1 MQYQVIKTNAGYAV
15 QNTKTYAIV
24 NVYDSQLDAERVKN
38 NLNAKLPQRSAMVYE
53 IAA

>member
-1 MQYQVIKTNAGYAV
+1 MQYQVVKTNAGYAV

-24 NVYDSQLDAERVKN
+24 NVYKSQVDAERVKN
-38 NLNAKLPQRSAMVYE
+38 NLNVKVPQRKAVVYE